1 MLDVCSFYRLASNSL
16 GRGVGGI
23 VCAILF
29 VGRKINYANY
39 AEIKNGI
46 TKAFMYLVL
55 SLGLKQNSF
64 YYITL

>member
-1 MLDVCSFYRLASNSL
+1 M
-16 GRGVGGI
+16 GGI

-39 AEIKNGI
+39 AEIKNEI